1 MPMSLTRRA
10 AVALAAAVLA
20 PAWAAPSPA
29 AGADWPAKTVQ
40 IIVSYAPGGSTDTL
54 ARKIA
59 DELGQQVGESII
71 VQNYNGAGGTLGTTK
86 AAHAPADGSVLFL
99 GQISSH
105 GIAPALY
112 SKLNYDPVAD
122 FTPVVRVYSV
132 PNVMVVPKDFP
143 ADTYAEFLEIAKT
156 KKLRFASSG
165 VGSSIHL
172 SGELFKAATGLD
184 LVHVPF
190 RGSGE
195 AVPALLGGN
204 VDLMFDNAPSAIPHI
219 RSGELK
225 ALAVTTAKR
234 SPALP
239 DVPTL
244 QEVGGPDLKDF
255 AVQAWFGIFVPGG
268 SDAQTVA
275 AINAQ
280 MNAVLASDGFKK
292 FAESQAASIDGGT
305 PEDLQ
310 QHVAAE
316 LTKWTGVVDAA
327 GIPKK

>member
-1 MPMSLTRRA
+1 MLPRLTRHA
-10 AVALAAAVLA
+10 AALLSAIALAYGGGT
-20 PAWAAPSPA
+20 
-29 AGADWPAKTVQ
+29 AGAAEWPTKTVQ

-59 DELGQQVGESII
+59 DELGRQLDESVI
-71 VQNYNGAGGTLGTTK
+71 VQNFDGAGGTLGTTK
-86 AAHAPADGSVLFL
+86 AAHAANDGSVLFL

-112 SKLNYDPVAD
+112 RKLNYDPVAD
-122 FTPVVRVYSV
+122 FEPVVRVYSV
-132 PNVMVVPKDFP
+132 PNVLVVPKEFP
-143 ADTYAEFLEIAKT
+143 ADTYAEFLKVAQS

-204 VDLMFDNAPSAIPHI
+204 VDLMFDNVPSAIPHI
-219 RSGELK
+219 RSGALK
-225 ALAVTTAKR
+225 ALAVTTAER
-234 SPALP
+234 SAALP

-244 QEVGGPDLKDF
+244 REVGGPDLADF
-255 AVQAWFGIFVPGG
+255 AVQAWFGVFVPAG
-268 SDAQTVA
+268 SAAQTVA
-275 AINAQ
+275 AINEKL
-280 MNAVLASDGFKK
+280 NAVLESAAFRD
-292 FAESQAASIDGGT
+292 FAKSQAAIIDGGT
-305 PEDLQ
+305 PEDLSL
-310 QHVAAE
+310 HVAAE
-316 LTKWTGVVDAA
+316 LEKWNGVVKAA
-327 GIPKK
+327 AIPKK